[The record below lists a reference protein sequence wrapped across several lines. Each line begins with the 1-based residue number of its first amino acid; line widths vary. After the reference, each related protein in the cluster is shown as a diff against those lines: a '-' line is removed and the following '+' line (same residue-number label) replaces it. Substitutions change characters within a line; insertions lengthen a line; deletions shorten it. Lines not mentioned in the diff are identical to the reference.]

1 MQKEDQDQARTGTKV
16 LASLWMMDVMT
27 VAMAMVVT
35 MMTMLAM
42 LGWKQTSWVRRRK
55 GMLAPH
61 L

>member
-1 MQKEDQDQARTGTKV
+1 MTN
-16 LASLWMMDVMT
+16 VMT
-27 VAMAMVVT
+27 VAMTMVVT